1 MPGISKCLTYGI
13 TIITA
18 KQRHSGWT
26 TCLNSPVASMWKK
39 LNLNLENLT
48 PEASLEI
55 TAHGPH
61 FTSLGRWNN
70 LRNNLVWLLLQMR
83 ITWAQLSRTRS
94 STDHLKFVFL
104 PSFYPPTHPFLCVC
118 ACVHMPWFL
127 YRVQKTTCQSW
138 FSPFIMWYPGLNTGH
153 QTWQE
158 MSLTT
163 EPFCWLHLSFLKSS
177 LTCCFR
183 HCDQALV
190 WWGPWGLLC
199 MYLFISL
206 SFSLICCQQDLHVYW
221 RALEAALCP

>member
-61 FTSLGRWNN
+61 FTSLRRWND

-104 PSFYPPTHPFLCVC
+104 PSIHPPTHFFV
-118 ACVHMPWFL
+118 CVH
-127 YRVQKTTCQSW
+127 VCTCHS
-138 FSPFIMWYPGLNTGH
+138 FCIEFRRRLARAG
-153 QTWQE
+153 
-158 MSLTT
+158 SL
-163 EPFCWLHLSFLKSS
+163 LLSCG
-177 LTCCFR
+177 TQ
-183 HCDQALV
+183 DWIQAIRL
-190 WWGPWGLLC
+190 G
-199 MYLFISL
+199 
-206 SFSLICCQQDLHVYW
+206 
-221 RALEAALCP
+221 RKCP